1 MLVDFLTGI
10 TRAIDGALVGH
21 DGKGVASPWHGWLT
35 LVLMRQ
41 RSRQAWHRQV
51 VQSLRDV
58 DADADD
64 DEGAVPGMPG
74 WRFAFHGMGCCLAGP
89 DGEVIDVDHH
99 DEAAAIIDPWFFA
112 WRIASIRTRD
122 LPERRLWRWLPG
134 ASVLV
139 VALADLRAMGVLEY
153 PQGDHMF
160 RLCDA
165 LEGRVAALAA
175 VDFADP
181 AVTERWQ
188 RALGDHESP
197 AVIAAQHRWF
207 IDRATNHPR
216 AHAVLGAAA
225 EVLTPDELH
234 GVLAAILDGPID
246 ANAGQAV
253 EVMRTHDHPHG
264 VERVRRLLD
273 RITTTDPPYPAYQ
286 ALAYLLEHD
295 AGDAHV
301 RARFGELA
309 AVEKATGF
317 QGNPF
322 LGEHAILALR
332 HLPDLAM
339 PLVRRALRSTTPIA
353 VSDLASMLAAVD
365 QPWCHRELSVALAE
379 RPGDSYLAEALR
391 RSCSPEAR
399 AAATPYTPPNTTRPA
414 SASRTRRSS
423 TTASPRC
430 SPTCPRGTGRSPSS
444 FAAASRPTGPADLS
458 DRSTFTP
465 SRKLEHFRPARPG
478 PDALGLERGV
488 GACPGRP
495 IAPVLVRAAVA
506 ALVRVGP
513 VRPGSAGMA
522 HDGPFRVAL
531 LLECI
536 V

>member
-21 DGKGVASPWHGWLT
+21 DGEGVASPWHGWLT

-64 DEGAVPGMPG
+64 DEDPDEGAVPGMPG

-181 AVTERWQ
+181 AVTER
-188 RALGDHESP
+188 
-197 AVIAAQHRWF
+197 
-207 IDRATNHPR
+207 
-216 AHAVLGAAA
+216 
-225 EVLTPDELH
+225 
-234 GVLAAILDGPID
+234 
-246 ANAGQAV
+246 
-253 EVMRTHDHPHG
+253 
-264 VERVRRLLD
+264 
-273 RITTTDPPYPAYQ
+273 
-286 ALAYLLEHD
+286 
-295 AGDAHV
+295 
-301 RARFGELA
+301 
-309 AVEKATGF
+309 
-317 QGNPF
+317 
-322 LGEHAILALR
+322 
-332 HLPDLAM
+332 
-339 PLVRRALRSTTPIA
+339 ALRSTTPIA
-353 VSDLASMLAAVD
+353 VSDLASMLTAVD

-444 FAAASRPTGPADLS
+444 FAAASRPTGPADFS

-465 SRKLEHFRPARPG
+465 SRKLEHFRPARPDRTRSARGGAFVPVPVVPSRRCWSARRSRRWCASVPCGRG
-478 PDALGLERGV
+478 PRAWPTTDRSGSRCCSSASCDRGRIGV
-488 GACPGRP
+488 ARRARMQHHAPAHAPPCIPSGPAATRP
-495 IAPVLVRAAVA
+495 HRL
-506 ALVRVGP
+506 
-513 VRPGSAGMA
+513 
-522 HDGPFRVAL
+522 
-531 LLECI
+531 
-536 V
+536 